1 MSVATKPKFS
11 GHETFPMRYGW
22 LKKSYD
28 AVRACEG
35 EAGAKQSVFSADDA
49 IATLGVGRNMVR
61 SMRHW
66 SLAAGVLKSLRR
78 PSGTVNTT
86 WLGRSLLD
94 DNGWDPYQE
103 VPGSLWIAHWQF
115 ASAPETTFTW
125 YWMFN
130 HWPRPTFTRDE
141 VVEHIR
147 RYCTS
152 IGQKPPAQTT
162 LRRDVECF
170 IQTYAPASG
179 SGAREDDLACP
190 LAELA
195 LISGTGPRGECRM
208 IRGPKPTLSV
218 HVLAYAL
225 VRFWIRHHA
234 SERTMSFESLMHE
247 PGSPGRVFGLDEE
260 SLMDLVAGIDDCC
273 DGKLAWSETAG
284 LRQLIAHTDPAAI
297 DPLSLLAAEFKA
309 HQSVMVAA

>member
-1 MSVATKPKFS
+1 
-11 GHETFPMRYGW
+11 MRYGW

-35 EAGAKQSVFSADDA
+35 GAGGTQSVFSADDA

-66 SLAAGVLKSLRR
+66 SLAAGVLESSRK
-78 PSGTVNTT
+78 PPGTVNTT

-94 DNGWDPYQE
+94 DAGWDPYQE
-103 VPGSLWIAHWQF
+103 APGSLWVAHWQF
-115 ASAPETTFTW
+115 ASAPAATFTW

-130 HWPRPTFTRDE
+130 HWSKPTFTRDE
-141 VVEHIR
+141 AVEKLR

-152 IGQKPPAQTT
+152 TGQKPAAQTT

-170 IQTYAPASG
+170 IQTYVPASG
-179 SGAREDDLACP
+179 SGGREDDLTCP

-195 LISGTGPRGECRM
+195 LISGTEPRGEYRM
-208 IRGPKPTLSV
+208 MRGPKPTLSV

-225 VRFWIRHHA
+225 VRFWTRRHA
-234 SERTMSFESLMHE
+234 NERTMSFETLMHE

-260 SLMDLVAGIDDCC
+260 SLMDLVVGLEDCC
-273 DGKLAWSETAG
+273 EGRLAWSETAG
-284 LRQLIAHTDPAAI
+284 LRQLIVHTDPAAM
-297 DPLSLLAAEFKA
+297 DPLSLLAPEFEA
-309 HQSVMVAA
+309 HRSTVVEA